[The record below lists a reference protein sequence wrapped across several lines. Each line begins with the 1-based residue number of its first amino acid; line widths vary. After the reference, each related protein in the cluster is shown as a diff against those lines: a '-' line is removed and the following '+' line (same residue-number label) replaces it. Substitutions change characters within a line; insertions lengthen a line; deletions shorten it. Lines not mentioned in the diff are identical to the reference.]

1 MNIICMLNKDSLYDE
16 ALKEGVPFFQWNDWI
31 LKRIN
36 KEVMTKILTKSGQV
50 SAAASA
56 VKNANKEKDSGK
68 VSLEKKPAGTITKD
82 TLLKIQAVS
91 KEKEIEKKSEK
102 AQDGGKQAANAKKP
116 QTSRPALMF

>member
-68 VSLEKKPAGTITKD
+68 VSLEKKHAGTITKD

-91 KEKEIEKKSEK
+91 KE
-102 AQDGGKQAANAKKP
+102 QDI
-116 QTSRPALMF
+116 